1 MVVDKELNI
10 VSEIIDIYLQI
21 VTTRFQV
28 NCTD

>member
-10 VSEIIDIYLQI
+10 VGEIIDIHLQI